1 MKTKI
6 VLWGKNAQEERTLIA
21 LELIASENKVRIY
34 TFPDDV
40 VTEEFN
46 QKMMKDWRD
55 GVPVE
60 LPEQHQLQERE
71 LTISESLLPEELK
84 VERGD
89 LIQRAQTE
97 WHFIVLSA
105 KLNATYQSE
114 LEALKDRVDSLESF
128 DSKLWES
135 LKQFW
140 GKVQSQVKERNLF
153 KEHADALRDNTN
165 VLFARLKEM
174 RAKLDDQFKKVS
186 QENHDSFLQKLEQI
200 EEKVKEGLRLQP
212 IFDELK
218 NLQKQFRESKL
229 TRDHRSKVWQ
239 KLDGAFKTVKEK
251 RFGAKGD
258 DRSPLERIQRR
269 YDGLLAAIEKMERS
283 INRDKDDLA
292 FQNKKIANTDGQLEA
307 QIRQAKILMIEERIR
322 SKEEKLG
329 EMHQTKTELERR
341 IETQKE
347 KERKRQEKK
356 DLEDAKRAAE
366 QKIALEI
373 KEAQA
378 AREPDSEKL
387 SKAAQEI
394 GGSQNQTPESNKE
407 EVGSVLAAAT
417 TVVEDLVQDAVDTV
431 KAVAEVVGD
440 KIEEAVQELREELS
454 ADDTP
459 ETADQE
465 AVNDQSDNPVT
476 PKIKDE
482 EE

>member
-6 VLWGKNAQEERTLIA
+6 VLWGANAQEERVLIA
-21 LELIASENKVRIY
+21 LELIASENTVRIY
-34 TFPDDV
+34 TFPDEV

-60 LPEQHQLQERE
+60 FPEKHEVYQRE
-71 LTISESLLPEELK
+71 LTISEGLLPDELK
-84 VERGD
+84 VERSD

-114 LEALKDRVDSLESF
+114 LEALKDRVDSIETF
-128 DSKLWES
+128 DTSLWES

-140 GKVQSQVKERNLF
+140 GKVQTQVKERNLF

-165 VLFARLKEM
+165 VLFAKLKEM
-174 RAKLDDQFKKVS
+174 RSKLDDQFKKLS
-186 QENHDSFLQKLEQI
+186 QDNHDSFMEKLDEVENKI
-200 EEKVKEGLRLQP
+200 KEGLRLQP
-212 IFDELK
+212 IFDDLK

-269 YDGLLAAIEKMERS
+269 YDGLIAAIEKMERS

-292 FQNKKIANTDGQLEA
+292 FQNKKIARTDGQLEA

-329 EMHQTKTELERR
+329 EMHQTKAELERR

-347 KERKRQEKK
+347 KEQKRQEKRE
-356 DLEDAKRAAE
+356 LEEAKRAAE

-373 KEAQA
+373 KEALA
-378 AREPDSEKL
+378 ARESDSEKL
-387 SKAAQEI
+387 SKAAEEI
-394 GGSQNQTPESNKE
+394 GSGKKPQTETKKE
-407 EVGSVLAAAT
+407 EDSILAAAS
-417 TVVEDLVQDAVDTV
+417 VVVGDLVQDAVDTV

-440 KIEEAVQELREELS
+440 RIEEAVADLKSELS
-454 ADDTP
+454 SDEEQEKDETDASDVENSAP
-459 ETADQE
+459 ETA
-465 AVNDQSDNPVT
+465 NF
-476 PKIKDE
+476 KDE

>member
-6 VLWGKNAQEERTLIA
+6 VLWGANTQDERVLIA
-21 LELIASENKVRIY
+21 LELLASENKVRIY
-34 TFPDDV
+34 TFPDEV

-46 QKMMKDWRD
+46 QKLMKDWRD

-60 LPEQHQLQERE
+60 FPENHEVLQRE
-71 LTISESLLPEELK
+71 LTISESLLPDELK
-84 VERGD
+84 VERSD

-114 LEALKDRVDSLESF
+114 LEALKDRVDGLEAF
-128 DSKLWES
+128 DSNLWES

-140 GKVQSQVKERNLF
+140 GKVQTQVKERNLF

-165 VLFARLKEM
+165 ILFAKLKEL

-186 QENHDSFLQKLEQI
+186 QENHDSFIEKLEEVEQKI
-200 EEKVKEGLRLQP
+200 KEGLRLQP
-212 IFDELK
+212 IFEELK
-218 NLQKQFRESKL
+218 KLQKQFRESKF

-251 RFGAKGD
+251 RFGSKGD

-269 YDGLLAAIEKMERS
+269 YDGLIAAIEKMERS
-283 INRDKDDLA
+283 INRDKDDLN
-292 FQNKKIANTDGQLEA
+292 FQNKKIARTDGQLEA

-329 EMHQTKTELERR
+329 EMHQTKSELERR

-347 KERKRQEKK
+347 KEVKRQQKK
-356 DLEDAKRAAE
+356 ELEEAKRAAE
-366 QKIALEI
+366 QKIAQEI
-373 KEAQA
+373 KDALA
-378 AREPDSEKL
+378 ARESESEKL

-394 GGSQNQTPESNKE
+394 GSGKNPQPEPKKE
-407 EVGSVLAAAT
+407 EEGVLAAASA
-417 TVVEDLVQDAVDTV
+417 VVGDLVQDAVDTV

-440 KIEEAVQELREELS
+440 RIEEAVEELKS
-454 ADDTP
+454 ELSPEKAPSQEEPDAPDTQNDVP
-459 ETADQE
+459 ETT
-465 AVNDQSDNPVT
+465 NL
-476 PKIKDE
+476 E
-482 EE
+482 EEEE